1 MQKIKNKIETT
12 RLGESENSS
21 LLDGIIEATNT
32 FTTDDGWYRISMKVS
47 GKEIVKN
54 IRIEKQS
61 NTGIIV
67 DDIEGNFL
75 IESNGRKKLAKK
87 AVSCLVFPQIGDKVS
102 LFIDDEEIYII
113 NILSSKKSLTI
124 KTEELTMEIDKINLK
139 SKVFDIN
146 VQNIIS
152 KISKLNAFVKNIDL
166 SSLFTKFQSTD
177 IEVTAQ
183 TKKEFVQF
191 RINNYETLDTK
202 INSIEKKEANIVKKN
217 INIEHKNVGSMFTK
231 ATGQIKLDA
240 ENINFG

>member
-1 MQKIKNKIETT
+1 MQEIEKKMEKILHEGKK
-12 RLGESENSS
+12 NSS
-21 LLDGIIEATNT
+21 LLDAIIKITEKNSNIGIVV
-32 FTTDDGWYRISMKVS
+32 D
-47 GKEIVKN
+47 
-54 IRIEKQS
+54 EK
-61 NTGIIV
+61 
-67 DDIEGNFL
+67 EGNFL
-75 IESNGRKKLAKK
+75 IESNERKKLAKK
-87 AVSCLVFPQIGDKVS
+87 AVSCLVLPQIGDKVS

-124 KTEELTMEIDKINLK
+124 KAEELTMEIDKMNLK

-146 VQNIIS
+146 IDFITS
-152 KISKLNAFVKNIDL
+152 KISSFYAFIKNIDL
-166 SSLFTKFQSTD
+166 SSLCTKFQSTD

-191 RINNYETLDTK
+191 RMNNYETLDTK

-217 INIEHKNVGSMFTK
+217 INIEHKNIGSMFTK